1 MKRRS
6 TVKKHNNSGK
16 KSEPTSKRA
25 KTRGPMRRDT
35 KEVLAELVGKLKEKL
50 DPKKVAA
57 TSGGEERE
65 RGELRLCLAN
75 WYGESILPVI
85 ALRKWTES
93 YFRDAPVA
101 VKRSEPRSTLRW
113 RNSE

>member
-1 MKRRS
+1 M
-6 TVKKHNNSGK
+6 
-16 KSEPTSKRA
+16 KRA
-25 KTRGPMRRDT
+25 KI
-35 KEVLAELVGKLKEKL
+35 
-50 DPKKVAA
+50 
-57 TSGGEERE
+57 S
-65 RGELRLCLAN
+65 LRIKNGLGTHGLGLCLAN

-101 VKRSEPRSTLRW
+101 VKRSEPGSTLRW

>member
-1 MKRRS
+1 MDQLFEAS
-6 TVKKHNNSGK
+6 DDDESGRYA
-16 KSEPTSKRA
+16 SDASVCEAMNRA
-25 KTRGPMRRDT
+25 QWY
-35 KEVLAELVGKLKEKL
+35 V
-50 DPKKVAA
+50 
-57 TSGGEERE
+57 
-65 RGELRLCLAN
+65 CLAN

-101 VKRSEPRSTLRW
+101 VKRSEPRSRLRW

>member
-1 MKRRS
+1 MKDSMGMDRNAF
-6 TVKKHNNSGK
+6 V
-16 KSEPTSKRA
+16 
-25 KTRGPMRRDT
+25 RDAR
-35 KEVLAELVGKLKEKL
+35 KPWHAS
-50 DPKKVAA
+50 VADC
-57 TSGGEERE
+57 GGIAV
-65 RGELRLCLAN
+65 LCLAN